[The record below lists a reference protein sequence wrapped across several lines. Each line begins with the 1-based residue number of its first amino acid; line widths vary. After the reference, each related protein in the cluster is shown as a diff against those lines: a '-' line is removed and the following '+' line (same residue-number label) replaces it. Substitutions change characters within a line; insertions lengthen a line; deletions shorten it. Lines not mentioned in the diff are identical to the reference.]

1 MACTFL
7 NFLASLLCN
16 YILSSGYTFE
26 KKVAG
31 KFLGEIVR
39 LSLVQLNQ
47 KKLFMSNNQKLF
59 QPLTIK
65 DAFTAAMVS
74 KIMEDKTNT
83 KTELLSLGI
92 EQLDDESCKIIEY
105 VCALVSERAGLLVAV
120 PMATFIERMYWKSHV
135 AIAVTGSVYKY
146 HPTMKAILE
155 KYISKMVPNRSFHT
169 FLSDDGSG
177 KGAGLV
183 AAIANRLK

>member
-1 MACTFL
+1 M
-7 NFLASLLCN
+7 
-16 YILSSGYTFE
+16 
-26 KKVAG
+26 AG

-47 KKLFMSNNQKLF
+47 KKLFMSNQKLF
-59 QPLTIK
+59 QPLTVK

-74 KIMEDKTNT
+74 KIVKDKTNT
-83 KTELLSLGI
+83 KKELLKLGI
-92 EQLDDESCKIIEY
+92 IDLDDESCKIIEY

-120 PMATFIERMYWKSHV
+120 PMATFIERMSWKSHV

-183 AAIANRLK
+183 AAIANRLN

>member
-1 MACTFL
+1 MIIDPHPAL
-7 NFLASLLCN
+7 YS
-16 YILSSGYTFE
+16 ILSSGYTFE

-47 KKLFMSNNQKLF
+47 KKLFMSNQKSF
-59 QPLTIK
+59 QPLTVK

-74 KIMEDKTNT
+74 KIIEDKTNT
-83 KTELLSLGI
+83 KRELLSLGI
-92 EQLDDESCKIIEY
+92 ELDDESCKIIEY
-105 VCALVSERAGLLVAV
+105 VCGLVSERAGLLVAV

-183 AAIANRLK
+183 AAIANRLN

>member
-1 MACTFL
+1 MNEVKTEEKIIQSFFFVA
-7 NFLASLLCN
+7 
-16 YILSSGYTFE
+16 GYTFE

-39 LSLVQLNQ
+39 LSLVRLNQ
-47 KKLFMSNNQKLF
+47 KKLFISNQKSF
-59 QPLTIK
+59 QPLTVK

-74 KIMEDKTNT
+74 KIVEDKTNT
-83 KTELLSLGI
+83 KKELLKLGI
-92 EQLDDESCKIIEY
+92 IDLDDESCKIIEY

-120 PMATFIERMYWKSHV
+120 PMATFIERMHWKSHV

-146 HPTMKAILE
+146 HPTMKSILE
-155 KYISKMVPNRSFHT
+155 KYISKMVPNHSFHT

-183 AAIANRLK
+183 AAIANRLD